1 MKDKTKKKIASIII
15 SALIV
20 LIILS
25 LLIVYRDNLITFW
38 NNLKISF
45 TRTLIEENRYE
56 LYLKGLK
63 LTLILSSFSIIFGT
77 ILGVLVCF
85 LNKSKIKILS
95 KLAKIFVS
103 MIQGTPIP
111 VLLLIFYYAIFGN
124 IDIDPMIVGIITFSI
139 YFSAYVSEILR
150 ASIESINKS
159 QLLAAYSLGFTKIQ
173 TIKYIFLPQALSYI
187 LPTYRN
193 EVVSLIKL
201 TSIGGYIS
209 IFELTKASDVI
220 RNRTYEAFF
229 PLIFTAF
236 IYFLICK
243 SVGYI
248 LDYINKKIDPR
259 LSKRKLVK

>member
-1 MKDKTKKKIASIII
+1 MKGKNNKKVISIII
-15 SALIV
+15 SVLITI
-20 LIILS
+20 IILS
-25 LLIVYRDNLITFW
+25 VVIIYKNNIIDFW

-45 TRTLIEENRYE
+45 SRTLIEEKRYE
-56 LYLKGLK
+56 LIFKGLK
-63 LTLILSSFSIIFGT
+63 LTLILSFFSILFGT
-77 ILGVLVCF
+77 ILGVLICY
-85 LNKSKIKILS
+85 LRRSKIKIISKLS
-95 KLAKIFVS
+95 KMFIS
-103 MIQGTPIP
+103 IIQGTPIT
-111 VLLLIFYYAIFGN
+111 VLLLIFYYVLFGN
-124 IDIDPMIVGIITFSI
+124 IDINPMIVGIITFSV

-159 QLLAAYSLGFTKIQ
+159 QLLAAYSLGFTKVQ

-187 LPTYRN
+187 LPTYKN

-229 PLIFTAF
+229 PLILTAI

-243 SVGYI
+243 LVGYL
-248 LDYINKKIDPR
+248 LDYINKKVDPR
-259 LSKRKLVK
+259 LSKRKLVQ

>member
-1 MKDKTKKKIASIII
+1 MRDKNNKRIISIII

-20 LIILS
+20 LLIL
-25 LLIVYRDNLITFW
+25 LLIIFYKDNIINFL

-45 TRTLIEENRYE
+45 SRTLLEEKRYE
-56 LYLKGLK
+56 LIFKGLK
-63 LTLILSSFSIIFGT
+63 MTLILSLLSIVFGT
-77 ILGVLVCF
+77 ILGGIICYLGKC
-85 LNKSKIKILS
+85 KIKILS
-95 KLAKIFVS
+95 KLSKMFIS
-103 MIQGTPIP
+103 LIQGTPLP
-111 VLLLIFYYAIFGN
+111 VLLLIFYYVVFGN
-124 IDIDPMIVGIITFSI
+124 IDINPMLVGIITFSI

-150 ASIESINKS
+150 ASFESINKS
-159 QLLAAYSLGFTKIQ
+159 QIIAAYSLGFTKIQ

-229 PLIFTAF
+229 PLVFTAI

-243 SVGYI
+243 MVGYI
-248 LDYINKKIDPR
+248 LDLINKKVDPR
-259 LSKRKLVK
+259 LNKRKLVK